1 MLLRKI
7 TQLVHCSVPKLP
19 NVLQTILLDY
29 YGDCYEIELIYYVG
43 GMDQTFIHE
52 WNRPIPVLALT
63 EDTEK
68 EEKEEKRKNT
78 GGTAGAALYSR
89 LQQSITSAPP
99 DVAAGLSMWGGFWAG
114 IQGIQGPKGIV
125 GPRGAVGYDA
135 RRPIL
140 ISASDA
146 ILLFSY
152 HPQTRQALIHYE
164 PFDLFLIPYNYSKW
178 EHLPQ
183 FFAKLNMFVAIPDLE
198 KVSFG
203 KSRFKIAIPLV

>member
-43 GMDQTFIHE
+43 RMDPTLIHE
-52 WNRPIPVLALT
+52 WNRPISVLALT
-63 EDTEK
+63 EDTE
-68 EEKEEKRKNT
+68 EEKVNTSAT
-78 GGTAGAALYSR
+78 GGTASAALYTR
-89 LQQSITSAPP
+89 LQESIQQAPP

-114 IQGIQGPKGIV
+114 AQGIQGPKGIV

-178 EHLPQ
+178 EYLQQ